1 MDKRKILVLGI
12 GNAQADLIKW
22 CKEYG
27 LEVHACS
34 YTDHG
39 RGKQHVDHF
48 ELIDIK
54 NAPQILKYV
63 NAHQIGLIYSIG
75 SDVAMPAIAY
85 VAEHA
90 GLDSFISQHTAR
102 ICQNKALFRSTLGE
116 DFEYNIPF
124 RKGKDLLD
132 LALWSIYPAII
143 KPVDSQGQRGISTV
157 YSFEDVKANFHKASE
172 FSPSQEVII
181 ERYLDGDEISI
192 NAYIVGKE
200 IKFFYVTDRISYQE
214 FPGGIIKEHLYPSK
228 YSYMEKALKKLVS
241 KTIDKI
247 GLDNGPAYFQ
257 VCIYHEK
264 PYIFE
269 VAPRFDG
276 CHLWRLVKMTN
287 GTDLLE
293 ITMLHLMEGS
303 VDSAKFNAT
312 EETDG
317 KPFRL
322 KFLAQPPSSE
332 VNYGDGKKESDRLF
346 EELYYTE
353 GDIVPK
359 MNGFIE
365 KTGYYIDV
373 LEA

>member
-12 GNAQADLIKW
+12 GNAQADLITR

-34 YTDHG
+34 YTNHG

-54 NAPQILKYV
+54 NSPQILEYV
-63 NAHQIGLIYSIG
+63 KANQIDLIYSVG

-102 ICQNKALFRSTLGE
+102 VCQNKATFRTTLGE
-116 DFEYNIPF
+116 DFDYNIPF
-124 RKGKDLLD
+124 RKGRELSD
-132 LALWSIYPAII
+132 LASWSIYPAII
-143 KPVDSQGQRGISTV
+143 KPVDSQGQRGICTV
-157 YSFEDVKANFHKASE
+157 GSFEEIKANFHKAQE
-172 FSPSQEVII
+172 FSPSQEVIV
-181 ERYLDGDEISI
+181 ERYLDGEEISI
-192 NAYIVGKE
+192 NAYVVDKE
-200 IKFFYVTDRISYQE
+200 IRFFYVTDRVSYQE

-228 YSYMEKALKKLVS
+228 CYHMEKALKKLVS

-247 GLDNGPAYFQ
+247 DLHNGPVYFQ

-276 CHLWRLVKMTN
+276 CHLWRLVKMTR
-287 GTDLLE
+287 GIDLLE
-293 ITMLHLMEGS
+293 ITMSHLMEGS
-303 VDSAKFNAT
+303 VDAAKFGAT
-312 EETDG
+312 EEANG
-317 KPFRL
+317 KSFRL
-322 KFLAQPPSSE
+322 KFLAQPPSAK
-332 VNYGDGKKESDRLF
+332 VNYGNCGKESGRLY
-346 EELYYTE
+346 EELYYAE
-353 GDIVPK
+353 GEIVPK

-365 KTGYYIDV
+365 KTGYYIDAV
-373 LEA
+373 KA